1 MKFLAFIAGLFFILS
16 SHFAAGMPSQASPVQ
31 SFETALQS
39 QSSLDYVAM
48 SKGMTENSG
57 ASFWKSRIFRRILI
71 VMSVAVLSM
80 LLIILCVIVLFKVM
94 PGFQYT
100 VTAFLESVFR
110 KKTLHDALQKN
121 DMKELRWL
129 IKKGEDVNLKDG
141 WKGFTPLHL
150 AVDENKEEMVKVL
163 ISEGAHIDA
172 PDSMGK
178 TPIFYAH
185 TIEMAELL
193 ISQGAD
199 INAKNKK
206 GDTVLLSALSSR
218 VKEIPEYLLTRGA
231 EVNVRNSQGNT
242 PLHLAAKSPC
252 LGKLIEALVEKGA
265 ELNARNSEGRTPLHT
280 AVQCM
285 MEDAVNILLLQGA
298 ESTLKDREGA
308 TPLQLA
314 ENSDDTAIINLLRS
328 HNASS

>member
-193 ISQGAD
+193 ISTGSRYKRKKQKRGYCA
-199 INAKNKK
+199 AFSPFVEGK
-206 GDTVLLSALSSR
+206 GDSRISAHQRCRGECEKFPGKYSIAPGS
-218 VKEIPEYLLTRGA
+218 KESLPWKAHRG
-231 EVNVRNSQGNT
+231 S
-242 PLHLAAKSPC
+242 C
-252 LGKLIEALVEKGA
+252 GK
-265 ELNARNSEGRTPLHT
+265 RR
-280 AVQCM
+280 
-285 MEDAVNILLLQGA
+285 
-298 ESTLKDREGA
+298 
-308 TPLQLA
+308 
-314 ENSDDTAIINLLRS
+314 
-328 HNASS
+328 